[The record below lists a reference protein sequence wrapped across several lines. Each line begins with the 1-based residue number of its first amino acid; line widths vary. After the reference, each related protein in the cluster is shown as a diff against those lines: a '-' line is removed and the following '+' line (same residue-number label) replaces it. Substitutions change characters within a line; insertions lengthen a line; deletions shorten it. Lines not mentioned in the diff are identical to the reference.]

1 MQIHA
6 HSDKQY
12 AGQRPEWWIFCC
24 IVLKQ
29 SERDFKSHPDLKF
42 KYTFKSMNN
51 TRGIDRNGKFEKDK
65 TSEKKNS
72 ILPEEATQ
80 FGDSLDKRI

>member
-1 MQIHA
+1 
-6 HSDKQY
+6 
-12 AGQRPEWWIFCC
+12 
-24 IVLKQ
+24 
-29 SERDFKSHPDLKF
+29 
-42 KYTFKSMNN
+42 MNN